1 MAHLGLASVIPPGCP
16 IAWFPK
22 LLLGVSMNMAA
33 SPGDTGMAVA
43 LGPDHPRA
51 CEDDANGS
59 PSNSIG
65 SSSVTPSKT
74 IVFSSRAPTSS

>member
-1 MAHLGLASVIPPGCP
+1 
-16 IAWFPK
+16 
-22 LLLGVSMNMAA
+22 
-33 SPGDTGMAVA
+33 MAVA
-43 LGPDHPRA
+43 LAPDHPRA
-51 CEDDANGS
+51 CEDEANGS

>member
-43 LGPDHPRA
+43 LAPDHPRA

-59 PSNSIG
+59 PAKLHRVVVG
-65 SSSVTPSKT
+65 HAVEDD
-74 IVFSSRAPTSS
+74 